1 MVKMQKFFVKKE
13 QIDGESITIT
23 GKDVKHIKTV
33 LRMQKDEKITIC
45 NVDDLT
51 NYICKIEEINENK
64 IETIIEQEIKEKE
77 SNVYIHIFQG
87 LPKADKMELVL
98 QKGTEL
104 GVSEFTPVKMNRC
117 VVKIRRKR

>member
-104 GVSEFTPVKMNRC
+104 GASEFTPVKMNRC